1 MFRVYQVAVLCVQCV
16 FRLGQIAVLC
26 VQTGPGSRVVCSDFV
41 RHR

>member
-1 MFRVYQVAVLCVQCV
+1 MFRVDQVAVLCVQCV

-26 VQTGPGSRVVCSDFV
+26 VQIGPGSCVVCSDFV